1 MNDIL
6 TKNPLFRLLIRKNS
20 CTTSLSAWN
29 EALLRFAEE
38 LAAVSEQLSDY
49 RQLYRILSYTHARL
63 GMLRSRDDRG
73 KKKSGCSKTLFGGS
87 DLAYRCRTSV
97 AG

>member
-49 RQLYRILSYTHARL
+49 RQLYRIFCKTYQQKIFIHQSWFFCRCYDICF
-63 GMLRSRDDRG
+63 DDRNIC
-73 KKKSGCSKTLFGGS
+73 KSTRFPSI
-87 DLAYRCRTSV
+87 
-97 AG
+97 